1 MAPAEAQPAP
11 SITVGATPP
20 PADGKKCALILV
32 PSNDVTVASRARAGA
47 ANVRAAARARAAAHE
62 IRLMGLS
69 VVALPGPR
77 PQHDGLVHRRPARV
91 PVGEAR
97 DDAPRVVSRESAGDP

>member
-47 ANVRAAARARAAAHE
+47 AKVRAAARARAAAHE
-62 IRLMGLS
+62 IRLIGSSVGARADQAGGRLTRCAAVFDLS
-69 VVALPGPR
+69 GHVAVVTG
-77 PQHDGLVHRRPARV
+77 GNS
-91 PVGEAR
+91 GI
-97 DDAPRVVSRESAGDP
+97 

>member
-11 SITVGATPP
+11 SITGGATPP
-20 PADGKKCALILV
+20 PADPKKCVLIFV

-62 IRLMGLS
+62 IRLMRLS
-69 VVALPGPR
+69 VLALSSRGPK
-77 PQHDGLVHRRPARV
+77 HDVVERQAVGTGLARRSIPL
-91 PVGEAR
+91 
-97 DDAPRVVSRESAGDP
+97 D